1 MIVLAIDPATRRCD
15 RGVALVRD
23 GELLA
28 SGHTFV
34 GPLCSSVGSQIDFVA
49 VEAQWFDRTAERDI
63 QKILKLARY
72 AGRLQER
79 ARQFWPSAKTIVVPV
94 ATWKGALF
102 GPTFAN
108 VPKKVFTANLAKLH
122 ALRGLTDHNLL
133 DAAGLGLACCKLGRE
148 ALLQLVEE

>member
-23 GELLA
+23 GELL
-28 SGHTFV
+28 
-34 GPLCSSVGSQIDFVA
+34 SVGNELAPVAAAALATPTFIA
-49 VEAQWFDRTAERDI
+49 VEAQWFDCTAARSPD
-63 QKILKLARY
+63 KILKLARY
-72 AGRLQER
+72 AGRLQILALQIWPK
-79 ARQFWPSAKTIVVPV
+79 ARPIVVPV

-102 GPTFAN
+102 GPAFAN
-108 VPKKVFTANLAKLH
+108 VPKKVFTANLAKLP